1 MHLLDRHTIGTSANP
16 ANPPRRRRR
25 ALSRGEGG
33 PARGSAL
40 RLRRRAKA
48 FALISL
54 AILAALAIVAG
65 R

>member
-1 MHLLDRHTIGTSANP
+1 MHLLDRHTFGLTE
-16 ANPPRRRRR
+16 NPPRRRRR
-25 ALSRGEGG
+25 ALSRGEAG

-54 AILAALAIVAG
+54 AILAALAMVAG
-65 R
+65 T

>member
-1 MHLLDRHTIGTSANP
+1 MHLLDRHTIALSET
-16 ANPPRRRRR
+16 PPRRRRR
-25 ALSRGEGG
+25 ALSRGEAG